1 MLPLLPQLLG
11 LDEFAS
17 VVTSWNQYKSGGK
30 GNDRS
35 NVLSAHSTLKINTA
49 TKTDPEELSY
59 HDMRIYMYIRY
70 HHIYNIT

>member
-49 TKTDPEELSY
+49 TKTDPNKCLDSDTYTLNIVSIIMQLS
-59 HDMRIYMYIRY
+59 
-70 HHIYNIT
+70 